1 MSYDVEEVRKMLRA
15 IFNENEATAIAF
27 LFLKEEFS
35 ASELESPHSQLDRAS
50 FSRAMSRLKR
60 QGLIIERE
68 VHKGIGRPKKF
79 FSLKRDK
86 LLELIVEQ
94 KKKIEREKKAL
105 EELENI
111 FYERKD

>member
-1 MSYDVEEVRKMLRA
+1 MKSYYELRKLLKA
-15 IFNENEATAIAF
+15 IFSDEEAAVISL
-27 LFLKEEFS
+27 LFFKEEFS
-35 ASELESPHSQLDRAS
+35 ADELDSIDRAT
-50 FSRAMSRLKR
+50 FSRTVSRLKKR
-60 QGLIIERE
+60 GLITERE

-79 FSLKRDK
+79 FSLRRDK

-94 KKKIEREKKAL
+94 KKKIEREKKAI